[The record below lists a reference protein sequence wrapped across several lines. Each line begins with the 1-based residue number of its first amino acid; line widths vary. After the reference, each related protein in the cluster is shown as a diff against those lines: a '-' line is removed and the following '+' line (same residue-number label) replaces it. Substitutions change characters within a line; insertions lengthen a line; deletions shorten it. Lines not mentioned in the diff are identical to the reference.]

1 MILETLFP
9 FITFTTVTLLLC
21 LAAVIPCG
29 LFFIMAT
36 YHLAVCKTG
45 LAYLPSFI
53 LPALGSIACAILA
66 HMHILADIDI
76 HPAPWTIPDFL
87 ILSIFPG
94 LDILILSIFAGL
106 ILYGLAALY
115 SLIRYKQVYPPY
127 QED

>member
-21 LAAVIPCG
+21 LAAVIPCSI
-29 LFFIMAT
+29 LILMAVC
-36 YHLAVCKTG
+36 HLAVCKTG

-66 HMHILADIDI
+66 HMHILADLDI
-76 HPAPWTIPDFL
+76 LPAPWTIPD
-87 ILSIFPG
+87 IF
-94 LDILILSIFAGL
+94 IMSIFAGL

>member
-21 LAAVIPCG
+21 LAAAIPCG
-29 LFFIMAT
+29 LLFVMAT
-36 YHLAVCKTG
+36 CHLAVCKTG

-53 LPALGSIACAILA
+53 LPALGSIACAIIA
-66 HMHILADIDI
+66 HMYIFADIDI
-76 HPAPWTIPDFL
+76 LPAPWTISD
-87 ILSIFPG
+87 IF
-94 LDILILSIFAGL
+94 IMSIFAGL

>member
-9 FITFTTVTLLLC
+9 FITFTTVTLLLV
-21 LAAVIPCG
+21 LAAVIPCSI
-29 LFFIMAT
+29 LILMAVC
-36 YHLAVCKTG
+36 HLAVCKTG

-66 HMHILADIDI
+66 HMHILADLDI
-76 HPAPWTIPDFL
+76 LPAPWTIPD
-87 ILSIFPG
+87 ISIM
-94 LDILILSIFAGL
+94 SIFAGL